1 MVSALGENRSGY
13 RSKEELSGRGVRWRE
28 RLKRCVGEGGAVERE
43 REKEKGREGIDR
55 IFKNLEIILI

>member
-1 MVSALGENRSGY
+1 M
-13 RSKEELSGRGVRWRE
+13 
-28 RLKRCVGEGGAVERE
+28 KRCVGEEGAVERE